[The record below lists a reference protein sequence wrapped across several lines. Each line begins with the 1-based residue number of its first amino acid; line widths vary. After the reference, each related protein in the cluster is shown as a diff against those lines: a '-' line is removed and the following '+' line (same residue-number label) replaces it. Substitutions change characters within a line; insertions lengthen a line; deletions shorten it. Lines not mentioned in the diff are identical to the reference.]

1 MKIDQKVSRDVDNVY
16 LNTQLYNP
24 SDRDFPC
31 SYSAQFTDPVL
42 GRADEYCVSVS
53 RFSFDVSDVPLF
65 IFKDNTYS
73 ITLQR
78 ENSGQVARQFLIY
91 SDVDAVDS
99 RQVVYTFSH
108 MVDMVNAAFA
118 NAFGALA
125 GGGGPNDPTEAPV
138 MEYDP
143 GSGLFSLIVQPE
155 YARSNADRINIFFN
169 YRLEKF
175 FQSFYSVSFGNAQ
188 PDGMDR
194 QIVVAASLTNGI
206 QIGGND
212 YIKVEQ
218 DFDSRI
224 SFYEMKSIVIRTST
238 LPMRHEF
245 AAPVKTDRS
254 TWTGDITLDI
264 LSDYSPFSSTPQDQR
279 SRMIYSP
286 TVYRWADLIGEGVVK
301 QIDYSVFWE
310 DLEGNFYPLVIS
322 PHNFA
327 SLKLLFR
334 KKSKLT

>member
-1 MKIDQKVSRDVDNVY
+1 MKIDQKISREVDNVY

-24 SDRDFPC
+24 SDQDFQC

-42 GRADEYCVSVS
+42 ARADEYCVAVS

-73 ITLQR
+73 VTL
-78 ENSGQVARQFLIY
+78 ENTATGDVSQVFLQYI
-91 SDVDAVDS
+91 DVDVVDS

-108 MVDMVNAAFA
+108 MVDMVNVALQAALVGLPGPPVA
-118 NAFGALA
+118 N
-125 GGGGPNDPTEAPV
+125 APV

-143 GSGLFSLIVQPE
+143 STGLFSLIVLPA
-155 YARSNADRINIFFN
+155 YSDDAANPISIFFN

-175 FQSFYSVSFGNAQ
+175 FQSFYTVSEGNAQ
-188 PDGMDR
+188 PDGKDR
-194 QIVVAASLTNGI
+194 RVVIKPSPTNQVPAGFLTI
-206 QIGGND
+206 KQD
-212 YIKVEQ
+212 Y
-218 DFDSRI
+218 DSRI
-224 SFYEMKSIVIRTST
+224 SFYEMKSIVVRTST